1 MTVTY
6 ELWDTESRN
15 LVAEFDT
22 RHEAM
27 LAVRHTLQTQGRR
40 SVETLALGTEDGD
53 GGGEV
58 IARGAGLVALA
69 EQEAPPQSPTVVTL
83 ITGGA
88 RVIAAGGLALTRRVV
103 PAPRSGAWM
112 KRTSAGKAMQKRAGR
127 AKGVRVHKSNGSSPV
142 HHHEPTNKKSG
153 NEP

>member
-1 MTVTY
+1 MSVTY
-6 ELWDTESRN
+6 ELWDT
-15 LVAEFDT
+15 DT
-22 RHEAM
+22 RNRIAVFGDRATA
-27 LAVRHTLQTQGRR
+27 LAAVRRISDTQGRA
-40 SVETLALGTEDGD
+40 LAESMILGTEDDDGD
-53 GGGEV
+53 GEV

-127 AKGVRVHKSNGSSPV
+127 AKGGRVHNTDRSTGKTYK
-142 HHHEPTNKKSG
+142 EPSGKKDG
-153 NEP
+153 R